1 MTPLLWIGLSF
12 VAALVAFLM
21 VTFFVTMKQDTV
33 SATAY
38 NNLRFLTALCGG
50 FAGGFLAGE
59 ALIRWEQQM
68 PGGAKLLLS
77 GTAGFAILFLVW
89 LTYPTRP
96 PPAPVTPLPNEY
108 VKVSIPEKLSFE
120 QAARVIVKPTQ
131 RTISFEG
138 FDQSQLAI
146 EMPTMEIEAPT
157 FRDALEQ
164 LRYHSAKLPKYR
176 VLLDQGV
183 YHVQRS

>member
-1 MTPLLWIGLSF
+1 MTPLLWIGLGF

-21 VTFFVTMKQDTV
+21 VTFFVTLKQDTV

-68 PGGAKLLLS
+68 PGGAKLFLS

-96 PPAPVTPLPNEY
+96 PPAPANPLPNEY
-108 VKVSIPEKLSFE
+108 VKMNIPADLSFE

-138 FDQSQLAI
+138 FDQGQLAT
-146 EMPTMEIEAPT
+146 EMPDMEIEAPT
-157 FRDALEQ
+157 FREALEQ
-164 LRYHSAKLPKYR
+164 LRYHSNKLPGYR
-176 VLLDQGV
+176 VLLDNGV